1 MFLFNIIFLV
11 LILPLNHVYAAEN
24 GRFHP
29 YKDNEVLIIQ
39 RTSGGDEKALAG
51 NFSFRYDFF
60 NCSNKP
66 GEFLKQTLCPS
77 QATGG
82 MNVFFSYTTAFD
94 FYMYDTGND
103 TVRASKPIINRLNNP
118 ALHFVWENTNLS
130 QAIGWWGISLEH
142 RSNGQVISADL
153 KNAAGEYLTQ
163 VQYNQGKHEY
173 FDALSR
179 SGNYITLA
187 LGGKGLTEQGNFLVS
202 YKIYVKQ
209 KDEEASV
216 TWGPLAG
223 TQTKFSDY
231 DRINLS
237 FFEKFDEPIFKSVLD
252 SIGVGLDFMVGDKGL
267 PGASIDFKLTIL
279 SGSKSD
285 SWSIPWYLKIHNGPM
300 ERLSD
305 YSTPYYSLGLGI
317 DFDY

>member
-1 MFLFNIIFLV
+1 MFLFNIILLALFL
-11 LILPLNHVYAAEN
+11 PFSHVYADEN

-29 YKDNEVLIIQ
+29 YKDNEVLIVQ
-39 RTSGGDEKALAG
+39 QTSGGDEKALAG

-66 GEFLKQTLCPS
+66 GKFLKQTLCPS
-77 QATGG
+77 QEVGG
-82 MNVFFSYTTAFD
+82 MNIFVSYTTAFD
-94 FYMYDTGND
+94 FYMYETGND

-118 ALHFVWENTNLS
+118 AIHFVWENTDLS
-130 QAIGWWGISLEH
+130 QAIGWWGVSFEH

-163 VQYNQGKHEY
+163 VEYNQGKHEY

-187 LGGKGLTEQGNFLVS
+187 LGGKGLTDQGTFFIS
-202 YKIYVKQ
+202 YKLYVLQ
-209 KDEEASV
+209 QDEEASI
-216 TWGPLAG
+216 TWGSLAG

-231 DRINLS
+231 DRLTLS
-237 FFEKFDEPIFKSVLD
+237 FSERFDEPIFKSVLD
-252 SIGVGLDFMVGDKGL
+252 SIGLGLDFTIGDKGL
-267 PGASIDFKLTIL
+267 ADASIDLKLTIL